1 MTYLEEKIV
10 PVDSA
15 LTRNHGN
22 AIKEARG
29 GNERKLRSAGVENKP
44 PVDPHRGLIY
54 VD

>member
-44 PVDPHRGLIY
+44 PVDPH
-54 VD
+54 